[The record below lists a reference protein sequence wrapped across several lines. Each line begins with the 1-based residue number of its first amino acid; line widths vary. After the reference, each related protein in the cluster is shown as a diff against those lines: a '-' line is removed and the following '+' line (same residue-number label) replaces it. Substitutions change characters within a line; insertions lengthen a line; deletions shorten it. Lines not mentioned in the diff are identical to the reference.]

1 MNQTIE
7 NQTGFSKPY
16 LQIIDLP
23 LFVVQVFQREV
34 NQTGLCIKVVD
45 LNAEHFRNY
54 IMNDRILIQTLHEKS
69 RTKSMY

>member
-45 LNAEHFRNY
+45 LNAEHFRNC
-54 IMNDRILIQTLHEKS
+54 IMNDRILIHDSLHDLD
-69 RTKSMY
+69 